1 MPESA
6 STQPIEND
14 HFEALEQILKARDG
28 GALVALL
35 ELIDHSEVSYTLGRM
50 NETARTKLLGLL
62 SEADPELAADLME
75 HFVDEQ
81 AADFIDDL
89 APEQAAAIV
98 EEMDSADQADV
109 LGEMEPEDAE
119 AILAKMDPE
128 EAADAEA
135 FMAYEDET
143 AGGLMIDEVLSVQAE
158 QSVAEVVE
166 SLRSKAEEIEDD
178 DYEARYLY
186 VLDSQEMLK
195 GIVPL
200 KLVLLAKPQR
210 PISGLMIE
218 ELLTVQPSTDLN
230 ELEDIFD
237 HVGYNAIPVVDH
249 GGKLMGVVQRFAVH
263 EALAE
268 QGDEELAKVGG
279 IIGGEELRSM
289 GVIERVM
296 RRGLFL
302 LPIEG
307 LLFLS
312 ALVILQFEHVIDR
325 TPAIAAFLPVVAGI
339 CGSGGGQAVAVTMRE
354 LSLGLIRPNELGYV
368 IRKELSVAILN
379 AIVLG
384 GSLALMI
391 FLALTIF
398 PGLSGGGASSMSL
411 IWPVALAVLVVLP
424 LAVAVGG
431 SVPLVLKKLGMDPAM
446 LSVPVVT
453 TIVDM
458 TAFMMV
464 DGAAVGDAADLGIG
478 LVLFIQ
484 VMPFVE

>member
-1 MPESA
+1 MPDSA
-6 STQPIEND
+6 TTQETDNN
-14 HFEALEQILKARDG
+14 HFQALEAILQARDA
-28 GALVALL
+28 GALVALM
-35 ELIDHSEVSYTLGRM
+35 ELIDHREVSYTLGRM
-50 NETARTKLLGLL
+50 DEASRTRLLGLL
-62 SEADPELAADLME
+62 SEADPELAADLMD

-89 APEQAAAIV
+89 APEQAAAIL

-135 FMAYEDET
+135 LMAYEDET
-143 AGGLMIDEVLSVQAE
+143 AGGLMIDEVLSVRVE
-158 QSVAEVVE
+158 QSVAEVIE

-178 DYEARYLY
+178 DYEVRYLY
-186 VLDSQEMLK
+186 VVGEDEVLK

-210 PISGLMIE
+210 PISDLMIE
-218 ELLTVQPSTDLN
+218 EMLTVQPLADLE
-230 ELEDIFD
+230 ELEDIFN
-237 HVGYNAIPVVDH
+237 HVGYSAIPVIDH
-249 GGKLMGVVQRFAVH
+249 GDKLMGVVQRYAVQ

-302 LPIEG
+302 LPVEG

-354 LSLGLIRPNELGYV
+354 LSLGLIKPNELGYV

-379 AIVLG
+379 AMVLG
-384 GSLALMI
+384 GTLALMI
-391 FLALTIF
+391 FLALTMF
-398 PGLSGGGASSMSL
+398 PGISSGGDSSMSL

-431 SVPLVLKKLGMDPAM
+431 SVPLVLKKIGMDPAM

-453 TIVDM
+453 TIVDV

-464 DGAAVGDAADLGIG
+464 LLLAMLLI
-478 LVLFIQ
+478 
-484 VMPFVE
+484 